1 TNPMAGPAGG
11 KPFGSGSFPGGG
23 SGPGG
28 FELPGGFGG
37 GTSDG
42 TSGGPGGTQPGMPS
56 EIPSGMPGFGSGG
69 NGSTGGMGGP
79 SGLGR
84 LLGGTDLTADQRKI
98 LDYAVEHSGSARISL
113 AVEGGAN
120 GASTFIL
127 NSDATV
133 IGMGGFIGTDNAP
146 SVHQLETWTSK
157 GELRY
162 VLGSDS
168 RSGGT
173 PFGAMA
179 GGDSAASQR
188 SEWISDHCAKV
199 PASAYG
205 GGTSS
210 SGNKASGPTGMM
222 GMATTLYDCAA
233 KK

>member
-1 TNPMAGPAGG
+1 
-11 KPFGSGSFPGGG
+11 
-23 SGPGG
+23 
-28 FELPGGFGG
+28 
-37 GTSDG
+37 
-42 TSGGPGGTQPGMPS
+42 
-56 EIPSGMPGFGSGG
+56 
-69 NGSTGGMGGP
+69 MGGL

-133 IGMGGFIGTDNAP
+133 IGMGGFIGTDDAP

-168 RSGGT
+168 RSAAL
-173 PFGAMA
+173 P
-179 GGDSAASQR
+179 SARWRA
-188 SEWISDHCAKV
+188 
-199 PASAYG
+199 
-205 GGTSS
+205 
-210 SGNKASGPTGMM
+210 
-222 GMATTLYDCAA
+222 ATTLLPSAPSGSATAA
-233 KK
+233 PRSRPPPTVAAPAAPAARLPDRPA